1 MVSILHWV
9 IRNLKLANGP
19 CPQEAQSF
27 GNVAHWVGTTVSIA
41 ARASYG
47 KLEMLTNI
55 LQSTEEPNHKKL
67 SNLKCQEVKL

>member
-27 GNVAHWVGTTVSIA
+27 GNVAHWIGTTASIA
-41 ARASYG
+41 AMASYG
-47 KLEMLTNI
+47 KSEMLTNI
-55 LQSTEEPNHKKL
+55 LQSKRSPTTKNYL
-67 SNLKCQEVKL
+67 T